1 MTADRYS
8 GSSASAAGRAQANP
22 GWTLETLLRPSQLFG
37 ANGMRFDARG
47 RLHVAQAFG
56 SQISRIDPATGAV
69 EVVSAPGSEVV
80 APDDLAFDSGGTL
93 YATEVF
99 SERVSAIGPDG
110 RTRVIAGAIP
120 VANGITIHRDRIF
133 VDEFRM
139 GGRVLE
145 LFADGR
151 APRVIAKDVMFP
163 NALAFGPDEH
173 LYFPLVVTGQI
184 GRVPVGGGEV
194 EIFASGLNVPT
205 AVKFDAAGHL
215 VTVQSGSGEVTRFD
229 LQSRQATSL
238 GRVRIGIDNLEFSAA
253 GDLYLS
259 NFADGGISRLLAGGA
274 EQVLV
279 GRGLVGPA
287 GLACAADGT
296 IYAADGMSY
305 AVVSPGGEVVRPTNL
320 LIHGFPGYVRGVAVG
335 PDGALYFAN
344 SAGGIARFTPG
355 REAEFLATDLDQLM
369 GLAVAPD
376 GSLIACEAGAGRL
389 LAIRAGGEVRVLKDG
404 LRRPTGVAVLADGSC
419 YVSEAAGGL
428 VVQVRNGEAS
438 TVLAGLAEPHGVAVA
453 GALLFVLDRAARS
466 MHAVDLACGRAQIVV
481 RDLPVGPAPGIVPK
495 VLPGI
500 AGIMPGPLLPF
511 ADLAAAPDG
520 ALLIGAEGDGSLLRL
535 RAGSSRRFE

>member
-1 MTADRYS
+1 
-8 GSSASAAGRAQANP
+8 
-22 GWTLETLLRPSQLFG
+22 
-37 ANGMRFDARG
+37 
-47 RLHVAQAFG
+47 
-56 SQISRIDPATGAV
+56 
-69 EVVSAPGSEVV
+69 
-80 APDDLAFDSGGTL
+80 
-93 YATEVF
+93 
-99 SERVSAIGPDG
+99 
-110 RTRVIAGAIP
+110 
-120 VANGITIHRDRIF
+120 
-133 VDEFRM
+133 M

-151 APRVIAKDVMFP
+151 APRVIARDVMFP
-163 NALAFGPDEH
+163 NALAFGPDDH

-194 EIFASGLNVPT
+194 EIFAAGLNVPT
-205 AVKFDAAGHL
+205 AVKFDAAGRL

-229 LQSRQATSL
+229 LQTRQATSL

-259 NFADGGISRLLAGGA
+259 NFADGGISQLQAGGA

-279 GRGLVGPA
+279 EPGLVGPA
-287 GLACAADGT
+287 GLAAAADGT

-305 AVVSPGGEVVRPTNL
+305 AVVSPDGTVGRPTNL

-335 PDGALYFAN
+335 PDGALFFAN
-344 SAGGIARFTPG
+344 SAGGVARFAPG
-355 REAEFLATDLDQLM
+355 RPAEFLASDLDQLM

-389 LAIRAGGEVRVLKDG
+389 LAIGAGGNVRVLKDG
-404 LRRPTGVAVLADGSC
+404 LRRPSGLALAQGKGQDGSY
-419 YVSEAAGGL
+419 YVAEAAAGR
-428 VVQVRNGEAS
+428 VVQVRNGATS
-438 TVLAGLAEPHGVAVA
+438 TVLDGLAEPHGVAVA
-453 GALLFVLDRAARS
+453 HGQLFVLDRVSRLL
-466 MHAVDLACGRAQIVV
+466 HAVDLASGRAQIVA
-481 RDLPVGPAPGIVPK
+481 RQLPVGPAPGIVPK

-520 ALLIGAEGDGSLLRL
+520 SVLIGAEGDGSLLRL
-535 RAGSSRRFE
+535 RSQ